1 MSVATEHEK
10 TNWNGHQTPLNC
22 TTFVGESASLGSTT
36 LQYIILLR
44 RCIPP
49 GSYLKPNFLSQGE
62 TSLPQSQV
70 GELRGQL
77 PGRGGVGPTSSL
89 AKFFTGK
96 VGKCRQ
102 EAKVLP
108 GAMVCHCSMNKFDYM
123 HAEGGLWRDWNNQN
137 NGGEKIIPSR
147 SKNLDWSFLGWGRG
161 CKLKLNL
168 NVNGSGF
175 LW

>member
-1 MSVATEHEK
+1 MKKQTEMATKPHWTAQLSLGRVLLWGAQLCNILFSWGVAYPQEVT
-10 TNWNGHQTPLNC
+10 LNRI
-22 TTFVGESASLGSTT
+22 FYHRGKSASHKARLVSSGANC
-36 LQYIILLR
+36 QAR
-44 RCIPP
+44 HPP
-49 GSYLKPNFLSQGE
+49 
-62 TSLPQSQV
+62 
-70 GELRGQL
+70 
-77 PGRGGVGPTSSL
+77 L

-175 LW
+175 L